1 MNVARFVARLCA
13 TFIAIG
19 FCTSIPA
26 QQRTV
31 AQAQSGSNLRWSADF
46 AHAAA
51 TLRVSGP
58 DGVIERSFGAEAVE
72 FAADP
77 SKLKEGSYL
86 FELTFV
92 SSVAPPGLSRDVP
105 RTPPQV
111 ARMNGSFLVQKGALY
126 SATSTPALK
135 EPQRPDGKS
144 ARASDLKDQVIADDN
159 IVQGSLCVG
168 LDCVNNESFG
178 FDTIRLKENNT
189 RIKFED
195 TSTGTFPTTD
205 WQLTANDSA
214 SGGANRFSI
223 EEVLSPDNRI
233 PFTISGGAPS
243 NSLFVDSIGRL
254 GLRTATPVLDVHA
267 TTGNTPGLRFEQDG
281 TGGFS
286 PQTWDV
292 AANEANF
299 FVRDVT
305 GGSRLPFRIRP
316 GAPTSSIDIAA
327 SGDVGI
333 GIATPSMKVH
343 AASGDTPGLRLDQT
357 SAASLPLQVWDIAG
371 NDSNFFIR
379 DVTGGALLPLRIRPG
394 APTSSI
400 DVAANGNVGFGV
412 AAPAQPLHVRRTD
425 GSTRMLVEE
434 ASAASASRT
443 LASFVNNG
451 DVTVS
456 YQSTAAP
463 LTTWETMAGQ
473 GGFRVKIAGAA
484 TPQMTLATNGN
495 LNITG
500 ALTQASSV
508 TLKENIVAVSGDQL
522 LQAIKNLPI
531 YTWNYLSSSKDE
543 KHLGPTAEDFHR
555 TFALGNNPKAI
566 APGDMAGV
574 ALGAIQALSAALSEK
589 DRELAALRD
598 RMSALEALVTGARS
612 AQRARP

>member
-1 MNVARFVARLCA
+1 MNAARFGAHLCA
-13 TFIAIG
+13 ILLTVG
-19 FCTSIPA
+19 FCTSIVA
-26 QQRTV
+26 QPRTV
-31 AQAQSGSNLRWSADF
+31 AQRQAGSSLQWSADF

-51 TLRVSGP
+51 TLRVAGP
-58 DGVIERSFGAEAVE
+58 DSVVEKSFGAETVE
-72 FAADP
+72 FLADP

-86 FELTFV
+86 FELTFI
-92 SSVAPPGLSRDVP
+92 SSVAPPGLSRDTP

-111 ARMNGSFLVQKGALY
+111 ARMNGSFLVQGGVLY
-126 SATSTPALK
+126 SSTSTPALK
-135 EPQRPDGKS
+135 ENQRPDGKR
-144 ARASDLKDQVIADDN
+144 ARASDLKDQVVADDQ

-195 TSTGTFPTTD
+195 TSTGSFPSTD
-205 WQLTANDSA
+205 WQLTANDSP

-223 EEVLSPDNRI
+223 EDVTAATN
-233 PFTISGGAPS
+233 PFTISGGAPN
-243 NSLFVDSIGRL
+243 NSVFVSSTGKL
-254 GLRTATPVLDVHA
+254 GLRTATPVLDIHS
-267 TTGNTPGLRFEQDG
+267 TTGNTPALRFEQDG

-292 AANEANF
+292 AGNEANF

-316 GAPTSSIDIAA
+316 GAPTSSIDIAT
-327 SGDVGI
+327 SGNVGI
-333 GIATPSMKVH
+333 GIASPALKVH
-343 AASGDTPGLRLDQT
+343 AAAGDTPGLRLDQT
-357 SAASLPLQVWDIAG
+357 AAASLPVQVWDIAG

-425 GSTRMLVEE
+425 GSTRMLIEE
-434 ASAASASRT
+434 ASASTASRT

-463 LTTWETMAGQ
+463 LTTWETTAGQ
-473 GGFRVKIAGAA
+473 SGFRVRVAGAA
-484 TPQMTLATNGN
+484 TSQMTLAANGN

-508 TLKENIVAVSGDQL
+508 TLKENVVPVSGEQL
-522 LQAIKNLPI
+522 LQAIKKLPI

-555 TFALGNNPKAI
+555 SFALGNNPKAI

-589 DRELAALRD
+589 DRELAALRE
-598 RMSALEALVTGARS
+598 RMSALEALVMGARS
-612 AQRARP
+612 VRP